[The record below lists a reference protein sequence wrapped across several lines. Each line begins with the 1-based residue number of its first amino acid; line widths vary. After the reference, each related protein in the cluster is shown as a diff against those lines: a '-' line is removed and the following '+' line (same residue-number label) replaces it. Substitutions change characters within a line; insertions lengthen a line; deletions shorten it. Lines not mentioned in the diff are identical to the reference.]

1 MKMTPNAGQALVELA
16 IFGSLGLMAL
26 TFLIQMG
33 LRLNYQQELQQQTF
47 RRALLMAKCEGDGFK
62 PLVECVKRVPGVSD
76 DEESQATVLNQFRD
90 RQMPNPSLGFGIR
103 PRTTTAA
110 SATVTW
116 GERLTF
122 LGDDRDSQ
130 PRLVV
135 QLNDQRRSYRSEDV
149 IESQPFV
156 KEITKTLV
164 TDKAELKQIGS
175 VTGLSTQTTETTDLH
190 LGTNR
195 DSTLSSSITS
205 TCNVGGGLWLCN

>member
-90 RQMPNPSLGFGIR
+90 RQMPI
-103 PRTTTAA
+103 PRWA
-110 SATVTW
+110 SAS
-116 GERLTF
+116 GRAP
-122 LGDDRDSQ
+122 
-130 PRLVV
+130 PRPPAPP
-135 QLNDQRRSYRSEDV
+135 SPGAS
-149 IESQPFV
+149 
-156 KEITKTLV
+156 
-164 TDKAELKQIGS
+164 G
-175 VTGLSTQTTETTDLH
+175 
-190 LGTNR
+190 
-195 DSTLSSSITS
+195 
-205 TCNVGGGLWLCN
+205 